1 MVWGEQQPGLENA
14 ATAHTNG
21 GRVLEVRAC
30 EHVLSVTSGGGSRR
44 GSASGPTIL
53 GGSGGGVGAARCV
66 CSRGR
71 SVACR
76 GPL

>member
-1 MVWGEQQPGLENA
+1 M
-14 ATAHTNG
+14 
-21 GRVLEVRAC
+21 LEVRAC